1 MRSDYYEILENTQK
15 GFTNITTWIAW
26 FIQNT
31 IEAMNAAQE
40 TLDQVLA
47 KHRYWQKWRKFDL
60 NKRQRKVLNRLL
72 DDFEGNLTN
81 KKYAALTKVS
91 RDTALRDLTDLVAKN
106 ILRTSGGGRSL
117 HYEIVP

>member
-1 MRSDYYEILENTQK
+1 
-15 GFTNITTWIAW
+15 
-26 FIQNT
+26 
-31 IEAMNAAQE
+31 
-40 TLDQVLA
+40 
-47 KHRYWQKWRKFDL
+47 
-60 NKRQRKVLNRLL
+60 L